1 MKALL
6 GKKIGMT
13 RIFAEDG
20 STVPV
25 TIVEAGPCF
34 VSQIKTKDVD
44 GYNALQLGFSEQKAS
59 RVTKPLIGHFEKASL
74 KPLRHLKEFRLSSVD
89 GYELGQELTVATFTV
104 GELVNVVGVSKGK
117 GHAGVMKRH
126 NFSGARKTH
135 GQKDRWRAPGSIG
148 NASDPARVFPGKRMA
163 GRMGGERIT
172 MKNLDVV
179 KIDEEKNLLF
189 LRGSVPGAKNG
200 ILEIVFNA

>member
-172 MKNLDVV
+172 MQNLDVV

-200 ILEIVFNA
+200 LLEIVFNA

>member
-1 MKALL
+1 MKAIL

-20 STVPV
+20 DHVPV
-25 TIVEAGPCF
+25 TVVQAGPCF
-34 VSQIKTKDVD
+34 VSQIKTKEVD
-44 GYNALQLGFSEQKAS
+44 GYNALQLGFLEQHEN
-59 RVTKPLIGHFEKASL
+59 RITKPLKGHFAKAKV
-74 KPLRHLKEFRLSSVD
+74 KPLRYLKEFRSDSVE
-89 GYELGQELTVATFTV
+89 GFELGQQLTVANFTV
-104 GELVNVVGVSKGK
+104 GELVNVAGISKGK

-126 NFSGARKTH
+126 GFSGAQKTH

-148 NASDPARVFPGKRMA
+148 NASDPSRVFPGKKMA
-163 GRMGGERIT
+163 GRMGNDRVL
-172 MKNLDVV
+172 MKNLDIV

-200 ILEIVFNA
+200 LLEIVFSR